1 MDAEYVTIGVLL
13 LGNLW
18 ALSIAQSVKEVQNVL
33 LTESAQNLVI
43 GAVKNS

>member
-1 MDAEYVTIGVLL
+1 MPNITFLCVQLKVVHNYVFAYIECKRSLIV
-13 LGNLW
+13 
-18 ALSIAQSVKEVQNVL
+18 V

>member
-1 MDAEYVTIGVLL
+1 MDTEYATIRVLL

-18 ALSIAQSVKEVQNVL
+18 ALSIAQSVNEVQNML